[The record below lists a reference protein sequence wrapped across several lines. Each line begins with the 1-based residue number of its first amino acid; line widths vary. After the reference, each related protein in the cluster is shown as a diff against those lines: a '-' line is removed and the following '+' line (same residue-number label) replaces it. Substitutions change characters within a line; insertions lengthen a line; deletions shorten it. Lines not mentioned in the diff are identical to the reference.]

1 MNELSAVPDEKAQEA
16 DEGDAGCGAHARCHR
31 KGEAVPRARDR
42 DVLPVPSERARS
54 GSRRQRSREERP
66 MKPP

>member
-31 KGEAVPRARDR
+31 KGEASPGRGTGTVSPCPASEHGPEAVASAVGKRD
-42 DVLPVPSERARS
+42 L
-54 GSRRQRSREERP
+54 
-66 MKPP
+66 